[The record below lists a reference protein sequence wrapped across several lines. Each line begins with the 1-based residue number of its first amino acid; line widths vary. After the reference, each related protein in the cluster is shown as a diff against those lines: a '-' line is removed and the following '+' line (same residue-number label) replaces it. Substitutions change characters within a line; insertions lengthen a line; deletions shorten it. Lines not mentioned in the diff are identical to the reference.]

1 MNALWCSGYQEESR
15 TARGDLLMCP
25 HNIQYAWR
33 CACFSQ
39 RDVQVSAGWAHRGRN
54 NNKKKRFR
62 YWITAAVKWVT
73 LVVTPRVNR
82 APSPLPV
89 RLSVF
94 IIYLSFI
101 FYFIF
106 FQWCYIVAVFL
117 SVVVAAYSSFL
128 RSIYV
133 YNIYLCFRLS
143 LLWARNAAAFDLYA
157 ISH

>member
-39 RDVQVSAGWAHRGRN
+39 RDVQVSTGGAHRGRN
-54 NNKKKRFR
+54 NNKKRDSGIELPLRWNGWRWSWPPESTARHLLFRF
-62 YWITAAVKWVT
+62 
-73 LVVTPRVNR
+73 
-82 APSPLPV
+82 
-89 RLSVF
+89 VF
-94 IIYLSFI
+94 RFYYLSF
-101 FYFIF
+101 FYFILF

-133 YNIYLCFRLS
+133 YNIYLYSRLS